1 MCVCKEEYESEFT
14 GGRCENGVYEKGN
27 GYRSLGSSPFDTEF

>member
-27 GYRSLGSSPFDTEF
+27 GSVWCLREMEA